1 MKNDS
6 LLTLSLAEVATM
18 ICGEDTS
25 LKDPEL
31 WVRRKIA
38 SGEFSAIKV
47 GRTYRMTHE
56 QVKEA
61 IEALVVKRS
70 LPNPRIG
77 LTARSARRWVST

>member
-1 MKNDS
+1 MTSDGS
-6 LLTLSLAEVATM
+6 LTLTLAEVAEM
-18 ICGEDTS
+18 ICGPDTS

-38 SGEFSAIKV
+38 AGEFSAIKV

-61 IEALVVKRS
+61 IEALVVSRMA
-70 LPNPRIG
+70 PRGPIG
-77 LTARSARRWVST
+77 LTPTAARRRRTA

>member
-1 MKNDS
+1 MRS
-6 LLTLSLAEVATM
+6 ELPTTLSLAEVAVM

-56 QVKEA
+56 QVNEA
-61 IEALVVKRS
+61 ISALVIRPSESRS
-70 LPNPRIG
+70 RAG
-77 LTARSARRWVST
+77 TTSTSARRRRSA